1 MEFAEGQMKGL
12 GAQPGSTK
20 EVCHGGVIRKVKGA
34 GEWGDSGTGCP
45 RAPFMKDLV
54 RLSVQQLSAVRGFLY
69 CRELL
74 CHYPQGDSQWLGC
87 RTSVSSISTGFPSLS
102 INSYN

>member
-20 EVCHGGVIRKVKGA
+20 EVCHSGVIRKVKGA

-54 RLSVQQLSAVRGFLY
+54 RLSVQQLSAVSG
-69 CRELL
+69 
-74 CHYPQGDSQWLGC
+74 
-87 RTSVSSISTGFPSLS
+87 VSSTAESCFATTLKGTVSGLAAEPLYLLYLLAFLV
-102 INSYN
+102 